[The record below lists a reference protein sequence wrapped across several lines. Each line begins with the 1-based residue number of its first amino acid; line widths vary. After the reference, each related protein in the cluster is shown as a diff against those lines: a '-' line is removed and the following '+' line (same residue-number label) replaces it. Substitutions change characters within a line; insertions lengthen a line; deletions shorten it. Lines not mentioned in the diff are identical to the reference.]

1 MKNIAMPDSAL
12 SSARRFLSGIA
23 PRRQRI
29 SIQAGD
35 ATARILLTRREV
47 SGLRIEKLVTI
58 DLAADG
64 LLTPEE
70 MARRVGQILDGMP
83 ASAPVAVALPSGRSH
98 SQIMEL
104 TPGDTRAPW
113 QLTQAVGGRQFDQV
127 PSIFDARRL
136 RAFDNHA
143 HPAWVTI
150 AREADVELQLLRCGL
165 DAESVTHVSS
175 ADGALAAAFAEVSA
189 RPSSAVLVELGTVSG
204 MLVLIVDEQVVFSAG
219 IDTGATAFVAAL
231 AADLRCPAEE
241 AEIVIRREGPAAVSD
256 STPKLRAVLARWSNT
271 IETLLREYARET
283 GAADPQALLALPRW
297 FSGSLLEDYKARAM
311 VEVHAGGDASQRW
324 PEVAVAGD
332 GRSVSLAACAIA
344 WGVAAI
350 SSGLRPAPANL
361 LPAAAR
367 EARRLRRRT
376 GWLHAACLALLLP
389 GLIVVGHA
397 CVSRLDSIHRK
408 EQRLA
413 LLEEARAAGP
423 RLADALAARESAWL
437 EAAPSLY
444 LQKRTRDLLGGV
456 RTLRSLRNVGGV
468 APPPPPPPATAV
480 PPAAA
485 AEGKAD
491 FWYAVIADAETYAG
505 GALPKGTPA
514 AMPETQLLRGCF
526 SRSGGLVVELS
537 LAPVNRDP
545 LGTIGA
551 LVNALRTTGHFTS
564 VDILPVRARQALA
577 DPAVFA
583 PGGDF
588 ALALEATPFEHTL
601 PPPPPAARPG
611 GGNGGSRSR
620 GGLFGP

>member
-1 MKNIAMPDSAL
+1 MPDSAL

-83 ASAPVAVALPSGRSH
+83 ASAPVAVALPLGRSH

-127 PSIFDARRL
+127 PSIFDSRRL

-175 ADGALAAAFAEVSA
+175 ADGALAAAFAEVSE

-204 MLVLIVDEQVVFSAG
+204 MLVLIVDDQVVFSAG

-231 AADLRCPAEE
+231 AADLHCPAEE

-256 STPKLRAVLARWSNT
+256 STPKLRAALARWSNT
-271 IETLLREYARET
+271 IETLLREHARET
-283 GAADPQALLALPRW
+283 GASPEALLVLPRW

-311 VEVHAGGDASQRW
+311 VEAHAGGDASQRW
-324 PEVAVAGD
+324 PEVAVGD
-332 GRSVSLAACAIA
+332 GHSVSLAACAIA

-350 SSGLRPAPANL
+350 SSGLQPAPANL
-361 LPAAAR
+361 LPAVAR

-389 GLIVVGHA
+389 GLMVVGHA
-397 CVSRLDSIHRK
+397 CVTRLDSIHRK

-423 RLADALAARESAWL
+423 RLADALAARESAYL

-444 LQKRTRDLLGGV
+444 LQKRTRDLLGGL
-456 RTLRSLRNVGGV
+456 RTLRSLRTEGSE
-468 APPPPPPPATAV
+468 
-480 PPAAA
+480 AARD
-485 AEGKAD
+485 KAD
-491 FWYAVIADAETYAG
+491 FWYAVIADVETYSG
-505 GALPKGTPA
+505 GALPKGSPA

-526 SRSGGLVVELS
+526 SRSSGLVVELS
-537 LAPVNRDP
+537 LAPANKDP

-588 ALALEATPFEHTL
+588 ALALETTPFEHTL
-601 PPPPPAARPG
+601 PPPPPAPP